1 MKNQSKKIQALIK
14 LYDYNLQH
22 LTVIQRQKILLQI
35 TEDLDQQDQ
44 SIIQYL
50 KSCGGKRKYLN
61 SYLLPQ
67 DLKPVL
73 RLKSTLPVFKVIL
86 SVFLLGCLILG
97 IGLYFFIDGLLP
109 LYEYNQVDNTISLLG
124 GRAVMESDSNSY
136 FSNRGHAYQLLGIND
151 QSFDH
156 KYSAKISTHEFESIK
171 LNAEVIDFFIK
182 HNPQPFFEFEC
193 HSTVEESSN
202 EMQVDQQKMLNINLK
217 GTQQCVVYIPPGRF
231 FALHS
236 NKAALFFKKMTGNF
250 EMKFKQA
257 FITIKKEDL
266 NLYNKLELRKTNE
279 VIHDKNISN
288 GRFTGEIE
296 IEKGDFFIR

>member
-44 SIIQYL
+44 SINQYL

-109 LYEYNQVDNTISLLG
+109 LYDCLLYTSPSP
-124 GRAVMESDSNSY
+124 RD
-136 FSNRGHAYQLLGIND
+136 RG
-151 QSFDH
+151 
-156 KYSAKISTHEFESIK
+156 
-171 LNAEVIDFFIK
+171 
-182 HNPQPFFEFEC
+182 
-193 HSTVEESSN
+193 
-202 EMQVDQQKMLNINLK
+202 
-217 GTQQCVVYIPPGRF
+217 
-231 FALHS
+231 
-236 NKAALFFKKMTGNF
+236 
-250 EMKFKQA
+250 
-257 FITIKKEDL
+257 
-266 NLYNKLELRKTNE
+266 
-279 VIHDKNISN
+279 
-288 GRFTGEIE
+288 
-296 IEKGDFFIR
+296 